1 MGVKNYH
8 WSDEIGQISDR
19 FEAEIME
26 MLQSELKALI
36 HLCKIYQVNE
46 GDQ

>member
-1 MGVKNYH
+1 MSYH

-19 FEAEIME
+19 FESEIMF

-36 HLCKIYQVNE
+36 HLCEIYKE
-46 GDQ
+46 EEE

>member
-1 MGVKNYH
+1 MDGKQYH

-19 FEAEIME
+19 FEAEIAE

-36 HLCKIYQVNE
+36 HLCTIYQSE
-46 GDQ
+46 E